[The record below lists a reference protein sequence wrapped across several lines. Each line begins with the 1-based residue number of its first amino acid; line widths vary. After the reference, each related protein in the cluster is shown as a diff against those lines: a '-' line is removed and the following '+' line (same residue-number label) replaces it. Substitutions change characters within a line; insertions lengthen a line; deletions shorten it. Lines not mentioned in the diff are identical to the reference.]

1 MIMGT
6 EEEKVRQGSWRC
18 LVTGDENAVTA
29 VQKTWWG
36 LLTPSVMGVWGI
48 SPSYILVQAIW
59 AMK

>member
-1 MIMGT
+1 MEM
-6 EEEKVRQGSWRC
+6 S
-18 LVTGDENAVTA
+18 VTGDEDAVTA

-36 LLTPSVMGVWGI
+36 LLTPVMGIWGI